1 LHTLAVITSAWRW
14 NVAGLILCLTLLVL
28 YGAFSGF
35 RSSRT
40 LAWFLAGVGFI
51 ALVMC
56 SPLDLLAREYLFT
69 AYAIEQM
76 LIGLVAPYLLVRGM
90 PGKGVRIPR
99 WLGWAAGMVSLS
111 VWFLRY
117 LLVASLTNDVVRG
130 AELVILIAGG
140 AAFWW
145 PIHSPS
151 REQRIPLMPHTL
163 LYLATATVWCS
174 LLGLFL
180 AFEKPLLIA
189 RYVQPVDSLHIA
201 ESLRVDWSFTRET
214 DQQTAGLLFWI
225 GAAAVLLTE
234 VMFTYYRWY
243 NSPEVRNE
251 R

>member
-1 LHTLAVITSAWRW
+1 LHTLAVISSAWHW
-14 NVAGLILCLTLLVL
+14 NVAGLILCVILLIL
-28 YGAFSGF
+28 FF
-35 RSSRT
+35 RGSRAIGW
-40 LAWFLAGVGFI
+40 LAAGVVF
-51 ALVMC
+51 LCMVLC

-69 AYAIEQM
+69 AYAIEQL
-76 LIGLVAPYLLVRGM
+76 LIGLVTTGLLVRGM
-90 PGKGVRIPR
+90 PEMGRRIPYR
-99 WLGWAAGMVSLS
+99 LTWVAGMVSLS
-111 VWFLRY
+111 VWFLPR
-117 LLVASLTNDVVRG
+117 LLAESLNSDAVRG
-130 AELVILIAGG
+130 GELVILVLGG
-140 AAFWW
+140 LAFWW

-243 NSPEVRNE
+243 NSPEVRHE